1 MKLNSLGETVIVFPG
16 SAMILSSFGFADQ
29 NVPVIDVRSWVIDKK
44 DEKIEQLEARIQEL
58 EEKGTKSNGSK
69 LLRRGRLRN
78 TDQRKNR

>member
-29 NVPVIDVRSWVIDKK
+29 NVPVIDVRSWVIDEK
-44 DEKIEQLEARIQEL
+44 D
-58 EEKGTKSNGSK
+58 EKGTKSNGSK